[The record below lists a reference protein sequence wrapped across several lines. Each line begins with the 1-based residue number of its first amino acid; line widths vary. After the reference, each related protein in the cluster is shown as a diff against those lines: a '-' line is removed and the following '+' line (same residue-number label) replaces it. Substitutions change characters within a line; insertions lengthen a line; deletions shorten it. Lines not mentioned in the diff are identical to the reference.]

1 MKMIVTLLLYAGAAG
16 ISLFATDVRLPANIW
31 NAPVKVDDYTALTAS
46 FNSDK
51 PVADSALGKKG
62 IGGGYF
68 KTGVKG
74 RFGSA
79 VTITKRGGCLRFAGG
94 SNLSPAAATVRF
106 FVKGKMLTGKTH
118 KTFFS
123 ALGPDYS
130 IAAAYRK
137 DFISLEVRNLKYY
150 NMPKGFSYA
159 SDPRVETRVSIPL
172 KSKLSPD
179 KWYSIVLS
187 WDRDK
192 QRGAIFLNGTGTT
205 GKFKLTG
212 NTREILLF
220 YLGSGVKAK
229 NFPDGLSVP
238 GTSFDELQICN
249 VWYEQLLK
257 PVKKLSGT
265 EEDKLKKMLS
275 AVRNYGRTTEKL
287 QRWGGWENIYTWPNY
302 FGSDA
307 QGRGLIRFPEWISND
322 KSHSTALIS
331 ARLLYAWQIMGDYR
345 FYDMARSACNFFL
358 AAQAKQGYWVNVYTM
373 TVNGISTHHAEAKFQ
388 DSVQS
393 HPIFLLG
400 YFYRLSGEKK
410 YLEAAKRGGEF
421 YLKYQNPDG
430 SWSHHV
436 NLGKGMGVTARG
448 LPQGGE
454 INDLAANDALDIMV
468 FMYHLTKDDKYLKAA
483 KRLGEWLIKAE
494 LKGTAVRGWAQQYD
508 NKMQP
513 TDARHFEP
521 ATMSTVATADACAV
535 LIELYRLSGDRK
547 YLKVV
552 EECRDWFEKKF
563 PNGAYAYY
571 DQKTG
576 RPVAYWMRKPY
587 FLDDPKQFAAASN
600 FPINHT
606 NLKKLPLPPFR
617 KMLKDAVRADLPAKY
632 TTAEI
637 KAMQKNIAK
646 KASFALKTI
655 NPEGLWLRPWFAKF
669 PASVGEAFTL
679 SQGRLLWMLNWIEA
693 SRMLK
698 GEIPA
703 VQRGGTYIPGQ
714 IEIKRL
720 AWPVNW
726 YNVDWK

>member
-1 MKMIVTLLLYAGAAG
+1 MLCAGAAG
-16 ISLFATDVRLPANIW
+16 TGLLAADVNLPQNMWDVPA
-31 NAPVKVDDYTALTAS
+31 KVDDYTALTAS
-46 FNSDK
+46 FNSGK
-51 PVADSALGKKG
+51 PLADSALGKSG

-68 KTGVKG
+68 KTDTKG

-79 VTITKRGGCLRFAGG
+79 VTITKRGGCLRFAAG

-106 FVKGKMLTGKTH
+106 FVKGKMLTGKLH

-130 IAAAYRK
+130 IAAVYRK
-137 DFISLEVRNLKYY
+137 DFIALEVRNLKYY
-150 NMPKGFSYA
+150 NMPEGFKDE
-159 SDPRVETRVSIPL
+159 SDPRVETRVAIPL
-172 KSKLSPD
+172 KTKLSAD
-179 KWYSIVLS
+179 KWYSVVLS

-192 QRGAIFLNGTGTT
+192 QKGAIFLDGSGSI

-212 NTREILLF
+212 NTRELLLF

-238 GTSFDELQICN
+238 GTCFDELQTYN
-249 VWYEQLLK
+249 VWYEQLMK
-257 PVKKLSGT
+257 PVKKLPGS
-265 EEDKLKKMLS
+265 EDAELVKMIA
-275 AVRNYGRTTEKL
+275 AVRNYGRTAEKL
-287 QRWGGWENIYTWPNY
+287 QRWGGWENVYTWPNY

-307 QGRGLIRFPEWISND
+307 QGRGLIRYPEWISND
-322 KSHSTALIS
+322 KSHSTALIA

-345 FYDMARSACNFFL
+345 FYDMARNACNFFI
-358 AAQAKQGYWVNVYTM
+358 AAQTKQGYWVNTYLM
-373 TVNGISTHHAEAKFQ
+373 TVNGISTEHSEAKFQ

-436 NLGKGMGVTARG
+436 DMKKGIGVTARG

-468 FMYHLTKDDKYLKAA
+468 FMYHLTNDDKYLKAA
-483 KRLGEWLIKAE
+483 KRLGEWLIKSE

-521 ATMSTVATADACAV
+521 ATMSTVSTYDACAA

-552 EECRDWFEKKF
+552 EECRDWLKKKF
-563 PNGAYAYY
+563 PDGKSHAYY

-576 RPVAYWMRKPY
+576 RPVAYWMRKTY
-587 FLDDPKQFAAASN
+587 FLDDPKQFAVVSQ
-600 FPINHT
+600 FSINHT
-606 NLKKLPLPPFR
+606 YIDKLPVPAID
-617 KMLKDAVRADLPAKY
+617 KMLKDADRPDIPAKY
-632 TTAEI
+632 TTDDI
-637 KAMQKNIAK
+637 KAMQKNISS
-646 KASFALKTI
+646 KAAMALKTI

-679 SQGRLLWMLNWIEA
+679 GQGRILWMLNWIEA
-693 SRMLK
+693 GRMLK

-720 AWPVNW
+720 AWPGNW
-726 YNVDWK
+726 YKVDWK